1 MAPQKKRYRMKAGK
15 LKRRVLLL
23 LLLAVVAVASL
34 ATTGLWS
41 QLRSVIVDQGIYNS
55 SVSVYLPPPRVVWA
69 FWMDLPTM
77 SSTRRAAFDNMV
89 DNLGVPVRLITLSNV
104 SHYNVSWDPIHPA
117 ISEPYLSDIHKGDY
131 LRAYFMRHYGGGY
144 HDIKW
149 DSNDW
154 SAAFDAFDDPN
165 VWVVGTYEL
174 GEKGV
179 ACDPKTANAIGTD
192 CGQVRAQWMRLA
204 SNVLYIMRPSTP
216 FAITWLRI
224 INERLDAHQEKL
236 RQHPAPMPRCCKNG
250 ENGYPLRWAELHG
263 EQFHPLQTLYIQH
276 VRIGLPRWD
285 AKPYI

>member
-41 QLRSVIVDQGIYNS
+41 QLRSVMPGIYNS

-179 ACDPKTANAIGTD
+179 ACDPKTANAIGRDGKYVWGALKRRVYTRIFKAGCKD
-192 CGQVRAQWMRLA
+192 VYIRVGIWVIFPRYFRLNYLIN
-204 SNVLYIMRPSTP
+204 SKD
-216 FAITWLRI
+216 RI
-224 INERLDAHQEKL
+224 
-236 RQHPAPMPRCCKNG
+236 
-250 ENGYPLRWAELHG
+250 
-263 EQFHPLQTLYIQH
+263 
-276 VRIGLPRWD
+276 V
-285 AKPYI
+285 